1 MRQRLEVQPVN
12 VGSGGHI
19 STKKNG
25 SYVARRTRCQSHP
38 AIARNLAR
46 AKLSNCSPWSC
57 RSCDTG
63 SSFHCE
69 R

>member
-1 MRQRLEVQPVN
+1 MRRRLEVQPVN

-38 AIARNLAR
+38 AIASGYRQE
-46 AKLSNCSPWSC
+46 
-57 RSCDTG
+57 
-63 SSFHCE
+63 SSEGQAF
-69 R
+69 